1 MFVHSAFL
9 NIPNNISIYQMPKL
23 SRCNKI
29 IWYLRSLL
37 RQVFYEELLFLLKER
52 NYFFSRLHSLIAFI
66 GLGERVFIFSNK
78 RIYLIKLKD
87 MIRSVIVIGCIM
99 ELMLQ
104 FVLRKSFQQEQ

>member
-37 RQVFYEELLFLLKER
+37 GKSFMKNYYFLLKER

-78 RIYLIKLKD
+78 EYI
-87 MIRSVIVIGCIM
+87 
-99 ELMLQ
+99 
-104 FVLRKSFQQEQ
+104 